1 MDALLAGASEEE
13 LIALAIAASLSE
25 SPSGG
30 PGHGDRGASPRPAT
44 GCDDALSPGGRG
56 FAGAP
61 EDEPASW
68 ISLGSS
74 PGTAA
79 RLVAGAWGK
88 GAPRT
93 SSRAAADS
101 AEGSPSVSTPTLS
114 GAQERAGE
122 GGGQGEPQ
130 TPAKGDETQQYAEF
144 IGTGHEECA
153 NEDESILGVPL
164 SEIPAQRV
172 VRFRIPLQGS
182 SQSHA
187 GDTCQPCS
195 AEAGA
200 PAHDPIVA
208 RTSDDAGGGSAG
220 PPSSLG
226 GHAHAAGATD
236 TGKGG
241 GRGGERPRVVH
252 GYEAMALARWLLRD
266 ERLPLTS
273 HRVRPNDVGTV
284 CVCVC
289 VCVCRCGNSVCLC
302 VCVSVCECVCI
313 YTGVGG
319 VFGECSRAGGRGAG
333 ERWRAGA
340 FALSTDSSKLGF
352 LRLYKLV

>member
-1 MDALLAGASEEE
+1 MDGVLAGVSEEE

-25 SPSGG
+25 SP
-30 PGHGDRGASPRPAT
+30 GHGGRGASPRPAT

-56 FAGAP
+56 FAGAGVP
-61 EDEPASW
+61 EEPASSW

-79 RLVAGAWGK
+79 RLGAGAWGK
-88 GAPRT
+88 GAPQT
-93 SSRAAADS
+93 SRRAAAEAADGSLS
-101 AEGSPSVSTPTLS
+101 ASTRTPA
-114 GAQERAGE
+114 GAQERAR
-122 GGGQGEPQ
+122 GEPQ

-182 SQSHA
+182 SPFHA
-187 GDTCQPCS
+187 SDTCQPCS

-208 RTSDDAGGGSAG
+208 RMSDDAGGGSAG

-289 VCVCRCGNSVCLC
+289 VCVCVGVGIVC
-302 VCVSVCECVCI
+302 VCVSVCLCECVCVYI
-313 YTGVGG
+313 QVWE
-319 VFGECSRAGGRGAG
+319 VFLANAAEQEVAELESAG
-333 ERWRAGA
+333 ELVRWHCLLIVAN
-340 FALSTDSSKLGF
+340 
-352 LRLYKLV
+352 

>member
-79 RLVAGAWGK
+79 RLGAGAWGK
-88 GAPRT
+88 GAPQT
-93 SSRAAADS
+93 SRRAAAEAADGSLS
-101 AEGSPSVSTPTLS
+101 ASTRTPA
-114 GAQERAGE
+114 GAQERAR
-122 GGGQGEPQ
+122 GEPQ
-130 TPAKGDETQQYAEF
+130 TPAKGDETQQYAEY
-144 IGTGHEECA
+144 IGTGHDECA

-182 SQSHA
+182 SPSHA
-187 GDTCQPCS
+187 GDNCQPCR
-195 AEAGA
+195 ANAGA

-208 RTSDDAGGGSAG
+208 RMSDDAGGGSAG
-220 PPSSLG
+220 PTSPPG
-226 GHAHAAGATD
+226 GHAHAAGAKA

-241 GRGGERPRVVH
+241 RAGERPRVVH

-273 HRVRPNDVGTV
+273 HRVSPNDVGTV
-284 CVCVC
+284 CVYVC
-289 VCVCRCGNSVCLC
+289 V
-302 VCVSVCECVCI
+302 
-313 YTGVGG
+313 
-319 VFGECSRAGGRGAG
+319 
-333 ERWRAGA
+333 
-340 FALSTDSSKLGF
+340 
-352 LRLYKLV
+352 